1 MKNSVKNLILFIL
14 LTLVFSSLNACTKTT
29 TNSEAVSADGV
40 AKKDANEFPAVSP
53 EIMQA
58 EMTMPDGGDFKLED
72 YKGKVVLV
80 NLWGIWC
87 GPCKAEMPTLVTLQN
102 KYKDQGFEVIG
113 LNVGDENTEKETPE
127 AIKTFGEKMKLNYT
141 LAQADDKVFSDLL
154 KLSNYPGI
162 PQSFLIDREGRLN
175 GVFTG
180 FGRDTSAKLEASVKK
195 ILDAN

>member
-1 MKNSVKNLILFIL
+1 MKNLARNLTLFIF
-14 LTLVFSSLNACTKTT
+14 FSVTFSGLSACTKTAT
-29 TNSEAVSADGV
+29 DSGKITGGGTV
-40 AKKDANEFPAVSP
+40 KKDANDFPAVSP
-53 EIMQA
+53 DIMQA
-58 EMTMPDGGDFKLED
+58 QMTTPDGKDFKLED

-87 GPCKAEMPTLVTLQN
+87 GPCKAEMPTLVDLQN
-102 KYKDQGFEVIG
+102 KYRAQGLEIIG
-113 LNVGDENTEKETPE
+113 LNVGDENTEKESPE
-127 AIKTFGEKMKLNYT
+127 AVKTFAGKMKLNYT

-180 FGRDTSAKLEASVKK
+180 FGRDTPAKLDASVEK
-195 ILDAN
+195 ILNAD